1 MFELASMIA
10 RQTRLRREIRAPHY
24 TTRHLAG
31 ALPEFRADALGL
43 FERIASLGDVV
54 HFRLAWMNAFHVR
67 EPDAIKRILVD
78 NARNYGKQTV
88 GYDKMRVFMGNGL
101 VTSEG
106 DFWRRQRRIAQPAF
120 HKQRL
125 AEFAATMTRMAE
137 DLAEEWEVKA
147 KAGEVIDLSDEMM
160 KITLRIVASTVLSL
174 DVGRDEKSVGADV
187 GTLLEFFADS
197 VSRVI
202 PIHEKL
208 PTRQGR
214 KYRAAMTRL
223 DSMVYDLIRARRRSG
238 GDHGDVASMF
248 MNTVDADTG
257 ERMTDEQLRDEIM
270 TMFLAGHETT
280 SNGLAW
286 AWWLLTENPEPFR
299 KMEEELDRVLPSPR
313 AVTLEDLPSLTYTTQ
328 VIEEGMRL
336 RPPVWLI
343 ARSVTEDDV
352 LAGERVP
359 GGTVVFFSPWVVQ
372 RHPALWDDPLVF
384 RPERFAPEAS
394 EGRHRYA
401 YFPFSGG
408 PRMCIGDA
416 FARMEAKI
424 ILGTLARR
432 FRVVPAGPAPVPD
445 PSVTLRMLHGFRCRL
460 ERR

>member
-187 GTLLEFFADS
+187 RVAGDPDPREAPDTPRPEVSGRDDS
-197 VSRVI
+197 AGFHGLRPDPRAPAQRWGPRRRRVDV
-202 PIHEKL
+202 HEH
-208 PTRQGR
+208 RRRRHGR
-214 KYRAAMTRL
+214 AHDGRAA
-223 DSMVYDLIRARRRSG
+223 
-238 GDHGDVASMF
+238 
-248 MNTVDADTG
+248 
-257 ERMTDEQLRDEIM
+257 
-270 TMFLAGHETT
+270 
-280 SNGLAW
+280 
-286 AWWLLTENPEPFR
+286 P
-299 KMEEELDRVLPSPR
+299 
-313 AVTLEDLPSLTYTTQ
+313 
-328 VIEEGMRL
+328 
-336 RPPVWLI
+336 
-343 ARSVTEDDV
+343 
-352 LAGERVP
+352 
-359 GGTVVFFSPWVVQ
+359 
-372 RHPALWDDPLVF
+372 
-384 RPERFAPEAS
+384 
-394 EGRHRYA
+394 
-401 YFPFSGG
+401 
-408 PRMCIGDA
+408 
-416 FARMEAKI
+416 
-424 ILGTLARR
+424 
-432 FRVVPAGPAPVPD
+432 
-445 PSVTLRMLHGFRCRL
+445 
-460 ERR
+460 